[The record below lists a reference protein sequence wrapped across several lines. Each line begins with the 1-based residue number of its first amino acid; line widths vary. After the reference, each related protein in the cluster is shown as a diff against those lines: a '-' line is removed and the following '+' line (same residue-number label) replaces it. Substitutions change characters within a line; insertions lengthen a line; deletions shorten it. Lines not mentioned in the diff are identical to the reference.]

1 MGMPM
6 RIAVYGAGAVGG
18 HFAARLAAAGHEV
31 SIVVRGAALAAI
43 RARGLTLIS
52 GPERLDVRV
61 TASDDPTDP
70 GPQDLVMSTLKSS
83 SPPTLAERVQP
94 LLEPDT
100 PVVFPKNGIP
110 LWNPPG

>member
-52 GPERLDVRV
+52 GPERLDVCV
-61 TASDDPTDP
+61 KASDDPTEL
-70 GPQDLVMSTLKSS
+70 GHQDLVISTLN
-83 SPPTLAERVQP
+83 SPA
-94 LLEPDT
+94 
-100 PVVFPKNGIP
+100 
-110 LWNPPG
+110 PPGMADGEIRRVTRRQ